1 MTPAAPLLEQASPP
15 VRVLLDRVLA
25 GHDLSADDAVTL
37 FEVTGPDLRALCSV
51 ADLLR
56 REQAGD
62 LVTYVVNRNINFTN
76 VCVKG
81 CKFCAF
87 SRDLRS
93 EQGYLLPVEEIIRRT
108 AQAREFGAT
117 EVCLQAGL
125 APTVDGQNYIDLC
138 RAVHRAVPGIHL
150 HAFSPEEIRYGVQRS
165 KIALRDY
172 LSALKEAGLG
182 SLPGTSAEIL
192 DDELRRRIAPGRIS
206 TREWI
211 EVVTTAHDLGIRTTS
226 TMMFGH
232 VETFAHRARHLE
244 LLRSIQ
250 RDTGGFTEFVPLS
263 FVHEEA
269 PLFARQEV
277 PGVLPGPDGN
287 DVLRTYAI
295 ARLMLGRDIPNLQA
309 SWVKEGLRM
318 TQLLL
323 DCGVNDVGGTL
334 MNESIST
341 KAGARNGQLM
351 TPVVL
356 RRLIRGAGREPAQR
370 TTTYDIVDRFGMV
383 EDPGLATREPL
394 NGIVDPEAVFG
405 SYDELADDPSFHYEF
420 ERDYEASRTLTPQ
433 GV

>member
-1 MTPAAPLLEQASPP
+1 MTSLSSILDQASPA
-15 VRVLLDRVLA
+15 VRRLLDCVLS
-25 GHDLSADDAVTL
+25 GHDLAVDDAVRL
-37 FEVTGPDLRALCSV
+37 FEVTGPDLRALCGT
-51 ADLLR
+51 ADHLR

-76 VCVKG
+76 VCVKA

-93 EQGYLLPVEEIIRRT
+93 EQGYLLPTDEIIRRT
-108 AQAREFGAT
+108 AQARDYGAT

-125 APTVDGQNYIDLC
+125 APTVDGSNYIELC
-138 RAVHRAVPGIHL
+138 RTVHEAIPDVHL

-165 KIALRDY
+165 KLPLVEY
-172 LSALKEAGLG
+172 LTALKDAGLG

-192 DDELRRRIAPGRIS
+192 DDTLRRRIAPGRIS
-206 TREWI
+206 TQEWI
-211 EVVTTAHDLGIRTTS
+211 DVITTAHGLGIPTTS

-232 VETFAHRARHLE
+232 VETFADRARHLD

-269 PLFARQEV
+269 PLFAKQEV
-277 PGVLPGPDGN
+277 AGVLPGPDGN

-351 TPVVL
+351 TPAVL
-356 RRLIRGAGREPAQR
+356 RRLIRGAGREPAER
-370 TTTYDIVDRFGMV
+370 STTYTILRRFGMV
-383 EDPGLATREPL
+383 EDPDVAASEPL
-394 NGIVDPEAVFG
+394 NSVEDAEAVFG
-405 SYDELADDPSFHYEF
+405 SYDELANDPTFHYDF
-420 ERDYEASRTLTPQ
+420 DRDYDASRTLMPQ